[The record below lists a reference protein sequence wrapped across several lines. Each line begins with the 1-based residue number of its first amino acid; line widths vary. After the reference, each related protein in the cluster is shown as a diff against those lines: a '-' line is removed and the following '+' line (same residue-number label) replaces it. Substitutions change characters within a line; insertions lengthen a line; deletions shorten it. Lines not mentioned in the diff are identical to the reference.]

1 MRQESINLGNFSK
14 SSDFPVLISFD
25 EHMINDGC
33 IN

>member
-1 MRQESINLGNFSK
+1 MRLESINLEKFSK